1 MFSVARNALRQPGRA
16 SFARGSAVRPLAVR
30 GLATTTS
37 WLDVTQEIKKD
48 HDNVR
53 DLFDRYKAAT
63 DLHEKKLI
71 ANTLI
76 REMSIHGDAEEVSVY
91 NDYHGAGLED
101 TVRHNKEEHADV
113 KKKIFK
119 AEHAFA
125 SSDSYDGVL
134 ADAVEA
140 FLAHA
145 VEEETA
151 QFPQLLEMWT
161 PEQNDQIARAFL
173 KAREAVPRRPH
184 PLTPQTGGMLQKA
197 MGMHGK
203 VQDKIVE
210 GVQGREYVDLK
221 FKHPE
226 P

>member
-1 MFSVARNALRQPGRA
+1 M
-16 SFARGSAVRPLAVR
+16 
-30 GLATTTS
+30 
-37 WLDVTQEIKKD
+37 
-48 HDNVR
+48 
-53 DLFDRYKAAT
+53 
-63 DLHEKKLI
+63 
-71 ANTLI
+71 
-76 REMSIHGDAEEVSVY
+76 Y

-101 TVRHNKEEHADV
+101 TVRHNKGRLAPDGANTHSHVMAEEHADV

-119 AEHAFA
+119 AEHAFVN
-125 SSDSYDGVL
+125 SDSYDGVL

-161 PEQNDQIARAFL
+161 PEQNDVGARARLHTRLSPTTLSPPQQIARAFL
-173 KAREAVPRRPH
+173 KARESVPRRPH

-203 VQDKIVE
+203 VQDKV
-210 GVQGREYVDLK
+210 GVLCHEQGRPLTGVADCRGRPGQRVCRPEVQAPRALRLSSGDARART
-221 FKHPE
+221 KHVVL
-226 P
+226 